1 MTTSTCRHGLAPDSC
16 QICRV
21 LDGGAGV
28 PERTGRRA
36 PEARERRGG
45 GVGLGLTVI
54 GVIAV
59 LVALSWVVAVVW
71 AVLRIVEL
79 VAVAFVFGWVGWKLG
94 VRHGRRTSR

>member
-1 MTTSTCRHGLAPDSC
+1 MAPESC

-21 LDGGAGV
+21 LDGGTNV
-28 PERTGRRA
+28 PERRGRPA
-36 PEARERRGG
+36 PEPRERRRG

-54 GVIAV
+54 GVVAV

-79 VAVAFVFGWVGWKLG
+79 VAVAFVFGWAGWKLG

>member
-1 MTTSTCRHGLAPDSC
+1 
-16 QICRV
+16 
-21 LDGGAGV
+21 
-28 PERTGRRA
+28 
-36 PEARERRGG
+36 
-45 GVGLGLTVI
+45 VI